1 MTDTITDVTTTVTSA
16 EDMKAEARND
26 NRVHIGYLAGVHED
40 GSKCSACLRF
50 DAANIPSMREHG
62 EKSEIVRIELQ
73 LSYEAFNTFAES
85 MGGTLS
91 SVTDENGN
99 PKILMNIGGKSF
111 PASTPTLFAYTVD
124 NAGQVRI
131 TDVFTGQGSFGAW
144 LTNVENMQP
153 EARLSSA
160 METARAQ
167 ALAALSDGK
176 STGSTVP
183 NYNSGPQVVAARG

>member
-26 NRVHIGYLAGVHED
+26 NRVHIGYLAGVHPD
-40 GSKCSACLRF
+40 GTKCSGCVRF
-50 DAANIPSMREHG
+50 DAANIPTMREHG
-62 EKSEIVRIELQ
+62 KKSEIVRIELP
-73 LSYEAFNTFAES
+73 LTREAFSEFAQS
-85 MGGTLS
+85 MGGTLEGS
-91 SVTDENGN
+91 T
-99 PKILMNIGGKSF
+99 MNIGGKSF

-124 NAGQVRI
+124 SSGQVRI

-176 STGSTVP
+176 PTGTITQ
-183 NYNSGPQVVAARG
+183 NYNAGTTTPSAGRFA

>member
-1 MTDTITDVTTTVTSA
+1 MTDTITDVSTTVTSA
-16 EDMKAEARND
+16 EGMKAEARND
-26 NRVHIGYLAGVHED
+26 NKVHIGYIAGVHED

-50 DAANIPSMREHG
+50 DAANIGTMREHG
-62 EKSEIVRIELQ
+62 EKSEVVRIELE
-73 LSYEAFNTFAES
+73 LSYEAFNAFAES

-99 PKILMNIGGKSF
+99 SRAFMNIGGKSF

-124 NAGQVRI
+124 GGGQVRI

-144 LTNVENMQP
+144 LTNVESMQP

-183 NYNSGPQVVAARG
+183 NANYNSGPQVMRG